1 MLIRDRNRLDHRSVL
16 RISSRHAHVRAYSR
30 AVKPPVVRIAA
41 VLAAIAIAGC
51 GGAEQGAPAPNPER
65 TRDLVPLTRAEAT
78 RKADRIVIATSGVS
92 RVIEGMPSTPFTRTT
107 FVTERVLK
115 GHLEHRFV
123 IQTIGGRLG
132 DVVVDSPVPTF
143 VPRHRYL
150 LFLGPD
156 GPAGPT
162 IFPQAVQDLTAR

>member
-1 MLIRDRNRLDHRSVL
+1 MF
-16 RISSRHAHVRAYSR
+16 AG
-30 AVKPPVVRIAA
+30 

-51 GGAEQGAPAPNPER
+51 GAAERGGVPAPNPER
-65 TRDLVPLTRAEAT
+65 TQDLVPLTSAQAT
-78 RKADRIVIATSGVS
+78 RKADRVVIATSRGS
-92 RVIEGMPSTPFTRTT
+92 TVIEGMPGTPFTRTT

-115 GHLEHRFV
+115 GRLGHRFV

-132 DVVVDSPVPTF
+132 NVMVDSPVPAF

-162 IFPQAVQDLTAR
+162 IFPQSVQDLTGR

>member
-1 MLIRDRNRLDHRSVL
+1 
-16 RISSRHAHVRAYSR
+16 
-30 AVKPPVVRIAA
+30 VKPLVARLAA

-51 GGAEQGAPAPNPER
+51 GSAEQGTPAPNPER
-65 TRDLVPLTRAEAT
+65 MQDLVPLTKAEAT
-78 RKADRIVIATSGVS
+78 RKAERIVIATSGVS
-92 RVIEGMPSTPFTRTT
+92 TVVEGMPGTPFTRTT

-115 GHLEHRFV
+115 GRLRHRFV

-132 DVVVDSPVPTF
+132 NVVVDSPVPAF

-162 IFPQAVQDLTAR
+162 IFPQAVEDLTAR